1 VARTAYVQLETKSA
15 DRSAEMPG
23 VPDAPSCG
31 WCESGGPCAC
41 TPSERALHAWLHR
54 KLVKPMTP
62 EQRAWCLDEIGSI
75 EGYNRADYEGET
87 DGNLARTV
95 LSAWLDLCRDKGLV

>member
-1 VARTAYVQLETKSA
+1 
-15 DRSAEMPG
+15 
-23 VPDAPSCG
+23 
-31 WCESGGPCAC
+31 
-41 TPSERALHAWLHR
+41 
-54 KLVKPMTP
+54 MTP